1 MSTSKEQ
8 HTITLSGLQSARLL
22 AAFQSLEWDDGI
34 MGISHQRAAE
44 VIEDLAGARP
54 SVGSDPIGANCRCLQ
69 DYLDWLCVAEVIPLC
84 AACARL
90 VTEGAGALDHCGR
103 EWREADTGEAC
114 DDRGP
119 RGC

>member
-44 VIEDLAGARP
+44 VIED
-54 SVGSDPIGANCRCLQ
+54 
-69 DYLDWLCVAEVIPLC
+69 
-84 AACARL
+84 
-90 VTEGAGALDHCGR
+90 
-103 EWREADTGEAC
+103 
-114 DDRGP
+114 
-119 RGC
+119 